1 MNTSKTDRFCIT
13 ALVEMFLKVLPHL
26 NHVHF
31 LPATVPDLKLLHISL
46 DIFCDPHSSHLP
58 RDIHCLHRS
67 WDWQGKTAHHTSVL
81 HHVNT
86 SVPSQ
91 HKHLRSQTHT
101 SAVWLLPSHTLNN
114 KSRAAAVSV
123 TPTVTTST
131 NRHTIKE
138 VLQEHA
144 HVAWAAHVLGAH
156 DTDGSINSASSDLF
170 HHFLL
175 KQKNRLDVMDR
186 HLYPKYCDC
195 LNYRL
200 ALFQIIFFYF
210 HP

>member
-1 MNTSKTDRFCIT
+1 
-13 ALVEMFLKVLPHL
+13 MFLKMLPYL
-26 NHVHF
+26 NHIHF

-67 WDWQGKTAHHTSVL
+67 WDWQGKQHIIHQCYIMLTHLSRR
-81 HHVNT
+81 NT
-86 SVPSQ
+86 SICG
-91 HKHLRSQTHT
+91 HTHT

-131 NRHTIKE
+131 NLHTIKE
-138 VLQEHA
+138 VLQEHT
-144 HVAWAAHVLGAH
+144 HVVWAAHVLGAH
-156 DTDGSINSASSDLF
+156 DKDSSINSASSDLF

-186 HLYPKYCDC
+186 RFVSKVLW
-195 LNYRL
+195 
-200 ALFQIIFFYF
+200 FF
-210 HP
+210 

>member
-1 MNTSKTDRFCIT
+1 
-13 ALVEMFLKVLPHL
+13 MFLKMLPYL
-26 NHVHF
+26 NHIHF

-67 WDWQGKTAHHTSVL
+67 WDWQGKQHIIHQCYIMLTHLSRR
-81 HHVNT
+81 NT
-86 SVPSQ
+86 SICG
-91 HKHLRSQTHT
+91 HTHT

-131 NRHTIKE
+131 NLHTIKE
-138 VLQEHA
+138 VLQEHT
-144 HVAWAAHVLGAH
+144 HVVWAAHVLGAH
-156 DTDGSINSASSDLF
+156 DKDSSINSASSDLF

-186 HLYPKYCDC
+186 PFVSKVLWFFLTIGWLCFKLFSSIFILRFLEL
-195 LNYRL
+195 LNCNL
-200 ALFQIIFFYF
+200 QIYKLI
-210 HP
+210 